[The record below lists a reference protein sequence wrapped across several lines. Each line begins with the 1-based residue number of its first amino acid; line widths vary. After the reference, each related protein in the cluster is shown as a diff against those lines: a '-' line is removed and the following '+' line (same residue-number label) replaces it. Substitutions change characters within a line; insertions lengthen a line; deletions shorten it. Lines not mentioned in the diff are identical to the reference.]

1 MARKLYSLT
10 DEHRARLTPWA
21 ELWIANAM
29 STTPMTDADREICA
43 DAARRLYAAAGLKT
57 PRIVFVP
64 SPLVL
69 RFAAGFAAAIWW
81 QRANGHR
88 PATDAAT
95 RAATRAATDA
105 ATRGATRAATDAAT
119 RAATYAATYD
129 ATYAA
134 TRAATY
140 AATRAATRDATY
152 AATYDATYDAT
163 RAATDAATRDATRA
177 ATDDATRAAT
187 GDDLSHWYVVNA
199 DMRQIAGDFGVG
211 QFGLECVLAA
221 WRMWQDGNQWSAWDS
236 YLTFFRHV
244 AHLPIDY
251 SKYDAWETLAL
262 HSGPRIVH
270 PEFCMISDRP
280 TVLTVDNQHRPHGE
294 TGPFCRWSDG
304 FALYSWHGTRIPA
317 WIIERPAGITAEK
330 IDAESNAEVRRVMIS
345 RYGSARYI
353 QDSGA
358 ELVHSLPDNYYVR
371 GLQGARLF
379 RKSRPG
385 DTDIVMVA
393 VKNSTPE
400 PDGSVKD
407 YFLRVEPGAY
417 AGLASRDCHAAVAS
431 TWRNADGS
439 LAFQR
444 PQDYAPRFES

>member
-10 DEHRARLTPWA
+10 DEHRAQLKPWA
-21 ELWIANAM
+21 ERWIANAM

-43 DAARRLYAAAGLKT
+43 DAARRLYAAAGLKA

-64 SPLVL
+64 SPIVL

-81 QRANGHR
+81 QREHGR
-88 PATDAAT
+88 EPATDAAT
-95 RAATRAATDA
+95 YAATH
-105 ATRGATRAATDAAT
+105 
-119 RAATYAATYD
+119 AATYAATG
-129 ATYAA
+129 T
-134 TRAATY
+134 
-140 AATRAATRDATY
+140 
-152 AATYDATYDAT
+152 
-163 RAATDAATRDATRA
+163 ATDAATDA
-177 ATDDATRAAT
+177 
-187 GDDLSHWYVVNA
+187 DLSHWYVVNA
-199 DMRQIAGDFGVG
+199 DMRRIADDFGVG
-211 QFGLECVLAA
+211 KFGLECALAA
-221 WRMWQDGNQWSAWDS
+221 YRMWQGGNQWSAWDS

-244 AHLPIDY
+244 VKLPIDY
-251 SKYDAWETLAL
+251 SKSDAWETLAL

-270 PEFCMISDRP
+270 SEFCMISDRP
-280 TVLTVDNQHRPHGE
+280 TVLTVDSQNRPHGE
-294 TGPFCRWSDG
+294 NGPFCRWSDG
-304 FALYSWHGTRIPA
+304 FALYSWHGTQIPA
-317 WIIERPAGITAEK
+317 WIIERPADITTAK
-330 IDAESNAEVRRVMIS
+330 IDAESNVEVRRVMIS
-345 RYGSARYI
+345 RYGLARYI

-379 RKSRPG
+379 RKPRPN

-407 YFLRVEPGAY
+407 YFLRIEPGAY
-417 AGLASRDCHAAVAS
+417 DGLASRDCHAAVAS

-444 PQDYAPRFES
+444 PQDYAPRSES

>member
-105 ATRGATRAATDAAT
+105 ATYAATDAATRGATRAAT
-119 RAATYAATYD
+119 Y
-129 ATYAA
+129 
-134 TRAATY
+134 
-140 AATRAATRDATY
+140 
-152 AATYDATYDAT
+152 
-163 RAATDAATRDATRA
+163 
-177 ATDDATRAAT
+177 DATRAAT

-221 WRMWQDGNQWSAWDS
+221 WRMWQNGNQWSAWDS

-251 SKYDAWETLAL
+251 SKYDVWETLAL

-304 FALYSWHGTRIPA
+304 FALYIWHGTRIPA

-330 IDAESNAEVRRVMIS
+330 IDAESNVEVRRVMIS
-345 RYGSARYI
+345 RYGSTRYI

>member
-88 PATDAAT
+88 PATYAATYDATRAATGAATYAATDDATGAAT
-95 RAATRAATDA
+95 RAATRAAT
-105 ATRGATRAATDAAT
+105 
-119 RAATYAATYD
+119 YD
-129 ATYAA
+129 
-134 TRAATY
+134 
-140 AATRAATRDATY
+140 
-152 AATYDATYDAT
+152 
-163 RAATDAATRDATRA
+163 

>member
-10 DEHRARLTPWA
+10 DEHRAQLKPWA
-21 ELWIANAM
+21 ERWIANAM
-29 STTPMTDADREICA
+29 STTPMTDADRETCA
-43 DAARRLYAAAGLKT
+43 DAARRLYAAAGLKA

-64 SPLVL
+64 SPIVL

-88 PATDAAT
+88 PAT
-95 RAATRAATDA
+95 R
-105 ATRGATRAATDAAT
+105 
-119 RAATYAATYD
+119 
-129 ATYAA
+129 
-134 TRAATY
+134 
-140 AATRAATRDATY
+140 
-152 AATYDATYDAT
+152 DAT
-163 RAATDAATRDATRA
+163 RAATDAATRDAT
-177 ATDDATRAAT
+177 DDATYAATRDAT

-199 DMRQIAGDFGVG
+199 DMRQIAGDFGVW
-211 QFGLECVLAA
+211 QFGLECALAA
-221 WRMWQDGNQWSAWDS
+221 WRMWQGGNQWSAWDS

-244 AHLPIDY
+244 AKLPIDY

-280 TVLTVDNQHRPHGE
+280 TVLTVDSQHRPHSE
-294 TGPFCRWSDG
+294 DGPFCRWSDG

-330 IDAESNAEVRRVMIS
+330 IDAESNVEVRRVMIS
-345 RYGSARYI
+345 RYGPARYI

-379 RKSRPG
+379 RKPRPN

-407 YFLRVEPGAY
+407 YFLRIEPGAY
-417 AGLASRDCHAAVAS
+417 DGLASRDCHAAVAS